1 MKVKN
6 EISSFLA
13 FLQFLGK
20 ASVNS
25 YGMLFFSRQLFFSLL
40 IFIVSFIVFPIG
52 WAGLLSLIIAIVT
65 GYLLGFDKQQLV
77 TGIFSYSAILFGFGF
92 AANYE
97 TGFSFYLMLTIG
109 SVLSLLFS
117 VAVSSKLSRSNLP
130 GLSLAFIFTTWLVV
144 LSSRQFAGLG
154 LTQRHIY
161 WVNEAYDMGGHYL
174 VHWIQT
180 IENIELPTFVS
191 GFLKSMSAIIFQ
203 GNITTGFLLT
213 IGLLIHSR
221 ISFMLAVLGYA
232 VALWFNQLLGGFN
245 SGDISYYNLG
255 TNFMLVSIALGGF
268 YIIPSVRSFLW
279 TLITV
284 PIAYLMVVGLGS
296 ITYPYAL
303 PVFSLPFC
311 ITVILFIYCLQL
323 RKKTGKLT
331 LTPIQYYSPEK
342 NIYHYLNGKS
352 RLTNSRYFQLSLPV
366 MGEWMVSQGYHGA
379 FTHKGDWSFALDFV
393 LLDEEMKTFTL
404 PATQPEHFYCYQ
416 KPVLSPG
423 DGIVE
428 EVIDYV
434 EDNEIGKTNIHQNWG
449 NTILIKHA
457 NGLYSKLSHLKK
469 HSFKVSKGAY
479 VKRGEIIAY
488 CGNSGRSPEP
498 HLHFQVQATPYL
510 GSKTIQYPISHFYS
524 KSNKGLTFES
534 YAVPREGA
542 FVSNINT
549 NKKLIDAFDFKPGM
563 KFELSS
569 LQGNLET
576 WEVHTDEY
584 NQTYLY
590 SKTTESI
597 AYFYNDGT
605 VFYFTDFVGNKTSLL
620 YAFYLCAYKILLE
633 TEYALPLRDEFPI
646 TIANSG
652 PLKWLQDLFAPF
664 VLFIENKYESCIQ
677 QTTGML
683 ADDDITIASSL
694 KRSFF
699 KMTSVTSEGQ
709 LKIHK
714 GNISSFSWND
724 KKNKIEATCTK
735 SG

>member
-1 MKVKN
+1 
-6 EISSFLA
+6 
-13 FLQFLGK
+13 
-20 ASVNS
+20 
-25 YGMLFFSRQLFFSLL
+25 MLFFSRQLFFSLL
-40 IFIVSFIVFPIG
+40 IFFVSFFVFPIG
-52 WAGLLSLIIAIVT
+52 WAGLLSLVITILT

-117 VAVSSKLSRSNLP
+117 VAVSNKLNKSNLP
-130 GLSLAFIFTTWLVV
+130 GLSLAFIITTWLVV

-161 WVNEAYDMGGHYL
+161 WVNEAYGLGGHYL
-174 VHWIQT
+174 VYWIQT
-180 IENIELPTFVS
+180 IENIELPAFIS
-191 GFLKSMSAIIFQ
+191 GFLRSMSAIIFQ

-213 IGLLIHSR
+213 LGLLIHSR
-221 ISFMLAVLGYA
+221 ISFLLAILGYA
-232 VALWFNQLLGGFN
+232 IALWFNQLLGGFN

-268 YIIPSVRSFLW
+268 YIIPSIRSFLW

-311 ITVILFIYCLQL
+311 ITVILFVYCLQL

-352 RLTNSRYFQLSLPV
+352 RLRNTRYFQLSLPV
-366 MGEWMVSQGYHGA
+366 MGEWMISQGYHGA
-379 FTHKGDWSFALDFV
+379 FTHKGDWSYALDFV
-393 LLDEEMKTFTL
+393 LLDEEMKTFAL

-428 EVIDYV
+428 EIIDYI
-434 EDNEIGKTNIHQNWG
+434 EDNDIGKTNIQQNWG

-479 VKRGEIIAY
+479 VKKGDIIAY

-510 GSKTIQYPISHFYS
+510 GSKTMEYPISHFYS
-524 KSNKGLTFES
+524 KINDKLYLES
-534 YAVPREGA
+534 YIVPKEGS

-549 NKKLIDAFDFKPGM
+549 NKKLVAAFDFKPGM
-563 KFELSS
+563 KFEIKTQEGIKES
-569 LQGNLET
+569 
-576 WEVHTDEY
+576 WEVYTDEY

-590 SKTTESI
+590 SKETESI

-605 VFYFTDFVGNKTSLL
+605 VFYFTDFVGSKESIL
-620 YAFYLCAYKILLE
+620 YAFYLSSYKILLE
-633 TEYALPLRDEFPI
+633 TENALPVTDEFPI
-646 TIANSG
+646 TITNNG
-652 PLKWLQDLFAPF
+652 PLKWLQDFSAPF
-664 VLFIENKYESCIQ
+664 IFFIKNKYESCIQ
-677 QTTGML
+677 NTSNML
-683 ADDDITIASSL
+683 ADDDISIETSL

-699 KMTSVTSEGQ
+699 HWHWESTKG
-709 LKIHK
+709 KIK
-714 GNISSFSWND
+714 ISKDNISSFSWMN
-724 KKNKIEATCTK
+724 KNKQIEATCEK
-735 SG
+735 LS